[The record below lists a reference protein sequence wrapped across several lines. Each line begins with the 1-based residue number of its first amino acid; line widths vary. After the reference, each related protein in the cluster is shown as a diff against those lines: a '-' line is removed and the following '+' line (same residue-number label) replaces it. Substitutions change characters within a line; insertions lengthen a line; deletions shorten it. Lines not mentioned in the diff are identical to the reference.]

1 MPDQAVLTDAGTWPK
16 ALGYRALRGSR
27 GKKKLSE
34 LSELRPIDLHFLVFL
49 LRIDFDNM
57 RNFCKNGDG
66 LLLERIKIISG

>member
-1 MPDQAVLTDAGTWPK
+1 MGAWAGSK
-16 ALGYRALRGSR
+16 GRAEPSI
-27 GKKKLSE
+27 
-34 LSELRPIDLHFLVFL
+34 LSELRAVDLLFLVFL